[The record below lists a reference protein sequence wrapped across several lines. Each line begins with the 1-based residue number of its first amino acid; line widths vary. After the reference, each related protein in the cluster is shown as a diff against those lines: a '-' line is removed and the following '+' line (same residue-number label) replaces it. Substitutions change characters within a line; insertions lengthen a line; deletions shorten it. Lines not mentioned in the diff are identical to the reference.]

1 MVFWSLPGARPS
13 PRSIRPGCSVSRVP
27 NCSAM
32 VSGEWL
38 GSMMPP
44 APRRMLEVWAA
55 IWAISTLVAEEAIE
69 DMLWCSAYQ
78 IRR

>member
-1 MVFWSLPGARPS
+1 MVRGA
-13 PRSIRPGCSVSRVP
+13 
-27 NCSAM
+27 
-32 VSGEWL
+32 WL

-44 APRRMLEVWAA
+44 APTRMCSVWAA
-55 IWAISTLVAEEAIE
+55 MWAMRTLVADEPID